1 MGNCYIL
8 VGSDLLVHCDSKCV
22 EVDGHGVNMLVYIK
36 FSAFLVFFSSFQ
48 YHTNFPFYSK

>member
-1 MGNCYIL
+1 MGNFYIL